1 MTERFAQ
8 PDLERRLREAE
19 SFIRINTA
27 AAELSPV
34 AVLNTICLEVAQAV
48 GVPSAGFGQLDPDH
62 QTLTVIAEYRSVG
75 VSAMGVRFTSSNPL
89 TRVVLET
96 RQAVFVNDV
105 TTDAR
110 LGDSRDG
117 LLSLGIHSLMIVPVI
132 AHDEVIGT
140 LGLDAYAPHTFS
152 EADRELASSLVRA
165 AVPALEQ
172 TRLFERL
179 KQTLERY
186 EQLVG
191 SVEGVVWE
199 STWNGESLECTYVSP
214 QIEAMLG
221 YPRDQF
227 VGPDAQTIWV
237 NVEHPED
244 RDSVQATLKA
254 VATDLQH
261 RAIENR
267 VITRDGQV
275 RWIGDQI
282 SARRQG
288 DLVLLRGLMRD
299 ISDQKRAAQLEADRN
314 AVLQLV
320 AQGAPL
326 SVTLERLRLMAETQS
341 NGAPNAVFLFEQSDF
356 EMINAIGLPAEI
368 ESRVR
373 SREGH
378 EFLLQFTA
386 EKKRLRAGE
395 SVCVS
400 MNDPR
405 VSDGLRQ
412 AMHQHPQHLTLLPVK
427 SSTGTLLAALMVF
440 HDDEQPSLSPGLRA
454 VMDLLAIAVERAKLL
469 SDLEFQATHDQLTQ
483 LPNRVLYHRRLE
495 EALTRAVQ
503 DGGVVGLLSVDLN
516 GFKRVNDRFGH
527 SVGDELLAG
536 IARRLREGLDLG
548 DTAARLGGDEFAIVL
563 TGAQSRLEVH
573 EAALRVQ
580 QSIEAF
586 RLDNGARVS
595 ASIGVALYPSDA
607 TSADE
612 LYRVADAAMYLE
624 KQT

>member
-1 MTERFAQ
+1 MTERLAQ

-62 QTLTVIAEYRSVG
+62 QTLTVIAEYRSIG
-75 VSAMGVRFTSSNPL
+75 VSAMGMRFTSSNPL
-89 TRVVLET
+89 TKVVLET

-110 LGDSRDG
+110 LGDSRAG

-140 LGLDAYAPHTFS
+140 LGLDAYEPHTFN

-237 NVEHPED
+237 SVEHPED
-244 RDSVQATLKA
+244 REGVQATLRA

-282 SARRQG
+282 SGRRQG
-288 DLVLLRGLMRD
+288 NLVLLRGLMRD
-299 ISDQKRAAQLEADRN
+299 ITEHKREAQLEADRN

-326 SVTLERLRLMAETQS
+326 SVTLERLRVMAETQS
-341 NGAPNAVFLFEQSDF
+341 GGAPNAVFLFEQSDF
-356 EMINAIGLPAEI
+356 EMINAVGLPTDI
-368 ESRVR
+368 ESRLR
-373 SREGH
+373 SHEGH
-378 EFLLQFTA
+378 AFLLQFTA
-386 EKKRLRAGE
+386 EKK
-395 SVCVS
+395 
-400 MNDPR
+400 
-405 VSDGLRQ
+405 
-412 AMHQHPQHLTLLPVK
+412 TL
-427 SSTGTLLAALMVF
+427 AC
-440 HDDEQPSLSPGLRA
+440 R
-454 VMDLLAIAVERAKLL
+454 
-469 SDLEFQATHDQLTQ
+469 
-483 LPNRVLYHRRLE
+483 
-495 EALTRAVQ
+495 
-503 DGGVVGLLSVDLN
+503 
-516 GFKRVNDRFGH
+516 
-527 SVGDELLAG
+527 
-536 IARRLREGLDLG
+536 
-548 DTAARLGGDEFAIVL
+548 
-563 TGAQSRLEVH
+563 
-573 EAALRVQ
+573 
-580 QSIEAF
+580 
-586 RLDNGARVS
+586 
-595 ASIGVALYPSDA
+595 
-607 TSADE
+607 
-612 LYRVADAAMYLE
+612 
-624 KQT
+624 